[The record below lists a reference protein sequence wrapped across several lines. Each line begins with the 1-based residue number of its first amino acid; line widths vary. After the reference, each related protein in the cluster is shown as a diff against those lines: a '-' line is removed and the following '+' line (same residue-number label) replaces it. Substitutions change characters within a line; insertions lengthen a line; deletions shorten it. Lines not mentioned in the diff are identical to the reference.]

1 MTHSTILCAPGVLG
15 YTRAMPDST
24 RIRLRFLT
32 GRITSVRSLPV
43 ILALT
48 AVVSF
53 GCATTDTMAP
63 PDVTLVDLDFVD
75 ATIFESTLDVGVR
88 IFNENPE
95 PLILDGAVIK
105 LELEGRNFGKGASSE
120 RTEIPRLDSV
130 VLRLEMHLSHMA
142 VATRLKTVVES
153 KMVNYSIT
161 GKVYVITPSGRVK
174 RLPID
179 KQGQIDLRGNAAQDL
194 VDDPT
199 TDGAGDG

>member
-24 RIRLRFLT
+24 RIRLLFLT

-130 VLRLEMHLSHMA
+130 VLRLEMHLSHIA

-153 KMVNYSIT
+153 RMVNYSIT
-161 GKVYVITPSGRVK
+161 GKVFVITPSGRVK

-179 KQGQIDLRGNAAQDL
+179 KQGRIDLRGNAAQDL
-194 VDDPT
+194 PNDAAAGVVDN
-199 TDGAGDG
+199 G